1 MPITIVS
8 IPVSD
13 SQRAKRFYMDVMDF
27 NLLRESPM
35 GPGMNWIQLQPR
47 YGGATITLTTWFD
60 YLKPGGQ
67 QGLMLH
73 VPDIDAER
81 ERLIGKGLD
90 VAPIEEQPWGRYT
103 TIRPDG
109 NAGWRRPRTEPRLIL
124 FPPFFQTAA

>member
-13 SQRAKRFYMDVMDF
+13 SLRAKQFYMDVMDF
-27 NLLRESPM
+27 KLLRESPM

-47 YGGATITLTTWFD
+47 DGGATITLTTWFD

-81 ERLIGKGLD
+81 DRLIGKGLD

-103 TIRPDG
+103 TIKDPDG
-109 NAGWRRPRTEPRLIL
+109 NGWVVTTQIDPD
-124 FPPFFQTAA
+124 